1 MTAFTAK
8 PRKRA
13 GRIVLIS
20 LGALI
25 LLLALAFFAY
35 TQDYYHADSEAAALL
50 SGDPA
55 IRQVGNLTILT
66 PDAAQDSG
74 AGLIFYPG
82 GKVEE
87 TAYLPL
93 LEQLC
98 EGGLTCVLVKVPFRL
113 AVFNIQAA
121 DAVYAQF
128 PTITHWY
135 LAGHSLGGA
144 MASSYAEG
152 NESRLSGLIL
162 LGAYPVNDSLIP
174 TLAIYGSEDVQL
186 DRSKLTAVA
195 NTLEISGGNH
205 AYFGNYGE
213 QAGDGT
219 ASISRESQQAQTVA
233 AILAFIGNT
242 SPAR

>member
-1 MTAFTAK
+1 MPAPSQK

-13 GRIVLIS
+13 GKIVLLS
-20 LGALI
+20 LGAL
-25 LLLALAFFAY
+25 LLALLLAFFAY
-35 TQDYYHADSEAAALL
+35 TQDYYRADADVAALTA
-50 SGDPA
+50 DNQN
-55 IRQVGNLTILT
+55 IRQDGNLTILS
-66 PDAAQDSG
+66 PDAANDTG

-93 LEQLC
+93 LEQLR
-98 EGGLTCVLVKVPFRL
+98 ESGLTCVLVKMPFRL
-113 AVFNIQAA
+113 AVFDIRAA
-121 DAVYAQF
+121 DAVYAKI
-128 PTITHWY
+128 PPISRWY

-144 MASSYAEG
+144 MASSYVPG
-152 NESRLSGLIL
+152 NESKLAGLIL
-162 LGAYPVNDSLIP
+162 LGAYPVNDSPIP

-186 DRSKLTAVA
+186 DRSKLTTVA
-195 NTLEISGGNH
+195 NKLEIQGGNH

-219 ASISRESQQAQTVA
+219 ASISREAQQTQAVA
-233 AILAFIGNT
+233 AILAFVQNT

>member
-1 MTAFTAK
+1 MSEATVK

-13 GRIVLIS
+13 GRIVLVS

-35 TQDYYHADSEAAALL
+35 TQDYYHADSEAVALL
-50 SGDPA
+50 SENPA
-55 IRQVGNLTILT
+55 ILQAGNLTILT
-66 PDAAQDSG
+66 PDAATDSG

-93 LEQLC
+93 LEQLR
-98 EGGLTCVLVKVPFRL
+98 EGGLTCVLVKMPFRL
-113 AVFNIQAA
+113 AVFHIQAA
-121 DAVYAQF
+121 NAVYAQF
-128 PTITHWY
+128 PAVSRWY

-144 MASSYAEG
+144 MASSYVEG

-162 LGAYPVNDSLIP
+162 LGAYPVNASPIP
-174 TLAIYGSEDVQL
+174 TLAIYGSEDVKL
-186 DRSKLTAVA
+186 DQTKLATVT
-195 NTLEISGGNH
+195 NKLEIAGGNH

-219 ASISRESQQAQTVA
+219 ASISRENQQAQAVA
-233 AILAFIGNT
+233 AILAFIGNAT
-242 SPAR
+242 PAR